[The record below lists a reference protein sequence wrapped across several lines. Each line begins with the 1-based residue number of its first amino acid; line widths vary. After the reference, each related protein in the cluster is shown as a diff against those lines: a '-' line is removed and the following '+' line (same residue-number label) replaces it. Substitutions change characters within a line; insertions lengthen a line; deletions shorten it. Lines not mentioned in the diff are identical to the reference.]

1 MSTTRLLKS
10 IPIFSTL
17 KAADLERLG
26 KRLVRRRYPRGQIL
40 FHMGDEGGN
49 LYIIERG
56 RVKITIPSADGE
68 EVILALLGQGEIMG
82 EISLIDGKPRSATV
96 QAMKNT
102 DVLCLFREDFL
113 EVLRESFDVVLRVL
127 EILTERL
134 RQTDVQLAESHFLD
148 ITSRLAKKI
157 LDLSRTF
164 GVKEE
169 EGIRIAVRVTQKDLA
184 SMVGATRE
192 SVNKQ
197 LKVLRELGLL
207 STSEGQIR
215 ILDPDGLM
223 ERIRAVDAQA
233 L

>member
-1 MSTTRLLKS
+1 MSTTRLLRS

-17 KAADLERLG
+17 KETDLERLES
-26 KRLVRRRYPRGQIL
+26 RLVRRRYTRGQIL

-49 LYIIERG
+49 LYIIECG

-96 QAMKNT
+96 QAMKDT

-127 EILTERL
+127 EILTGRL
-134 RQTDVQLAESHFLD
+134 RQTDVQVAESHFLD
-148 ITSRLAKKI
+148 ITSRLAKKV
-157 LDLSRTF
+157 LDLSRAF
-164 GVKEE
+164 GVKGEH
-169 EGIRIAVRVTQKDLA
+169 GIRIGVRVTQKDLA

-207 STSEGQIR
+207 SMSGGHIH

-223 ERIRAVDAQA
+223 EKIRAVDAQA

>member
-1 MSTTRLLKS
+1 MSTTRLLRK

-17 KAADLERLG
+17 EEKDLDRLES
-26 KRLVRRRYPRGQIL
+26 RLVRRGFPKGQIL

-68 EVILALLGQGEIMG
+68 EIILALLASGEILG

-96 QAMKNT
+96 QAMKDT

-113 EVLRESFDVVLRVL
+113 EVLRERFDVVRRVL
-127 EILTERL
+127 EILARRL
-134 RQTDVQLAESHFLD
+134 RHTDVQLADSRFMD

-157 LDLSRTF
+157 IDLSRTF
-164 GVKEE
+164 GVEE
-169 EGIRIAVRVTQKDLA
+169 EGGIRVGVRVTQKDLA

-197 LKVLRELGLL
+197 LKVFREQGLL
-207 STSEGQIR
+207 GMGDGHIH
-215 ILDPDGLM
+215 ILDPEGLL
-223 ERIRAVDAQA
+223 RRVRALDAEVF
-233 L
+233 